1 MLNIDHPILISI
13 IAGLIGLASLA
24 IIGLCMTTSVR
35 DYESLSRAPKGFI
48 TLREK
53 RRRDSFDMPQHA
65 RRTR

>member
-1 MLNIDHPILISI
+1 MIDHPILISI

-24 IIGLCMTTSVR
+24 VIGLCMTTKVKYY
-35 DYESLSRAPKGFI
+35 DSLSRPPKALI

-65 RRTR
+65 KRGR

>member
-1 MLNIDHPILISI
+1 MIDHPILISI

-53 RRRDSFDMPQHA
+53 RRDFDMPQHA